1 MLGINEKTN
10 GIFPSYSFS
19 FDNWFLFLLG
29 LFSFTQG
36 CIYFHIPKDYYGL
49 VRANSQSSV
58 MVKIERRKR
67 LWCFYHLCR
76 RSASSKTCS
85 KLSNEEYI
93 FLLKLYIYSLTW
105 KIYSSNKPSPP
116 LERRWGLFSVC
127 RADCSS
133 LCILTC
139 TEINAGCAAQHA
151 LKPWLRLSSHKMD
164 WWLRLFIPAM
174 TV

>member
-1 MLGINEKTN
+1 M
-10 GIFPSYSFS
+10 
-19 FDNWFLFLLG
+19 FLLG
-29 LFSFTQG
+29 LFSFTRG
-36 CIYFHIPKDYYGL
+36 CIYFHILKDYYRL

-85 KLSNEEYI
+85 KLSNEEYV
-93 FLLKLYIYSLTW
+93 FLLKFYTYSLNW
-105 KIYSSNKPSPP
+105 KIYSLNKHSPP
-116 LERRWGLFSVC
+116 LEWRWGLFFVC
-127 RADCSS
+127 RAACSS
-133 LCILTC
+133 PRILTC
-139 TEINAGCAAQHA
+139 TEINAGCAAQQA

-174 TV
+174 AV